1 MKLIARGGDL
11 CRASRGGQVAV
22 PRRAGIKFAKARSS
36 PPRSSP
42 ALGLGSVFH
51 HAVPAGSS
59 ATPPPRPRA
68 MSQFGP
74 RAGPGGKR
82 RGFSKETEA
91 FLRGETPA
99 ATAHEPSS
107 RDENSSASPGQRPFC
122 PARFSTNRPVRSAE
136 PLTSSETH
144 PRATHRDVGGER
156 RVQADRGGPPRHR
169 FGGTRASKGAWISSQ
184 EPGRR
189 RRPGRGQTPTGS
201 RAAGSARVRDTNEG
215 RDRGGEPARAGA
227 VDGPGRPAGAR

>member
-1 MKLIARGGDL
+1 MPRVQRCAGGCAAARRNKIVRQLSAHSTSL
-11 CRASRGGQVAV
+11 CSRALL
-22 PRRAGIKFAKARSS
+22 SS
-36 PPRSSP
+36 
-42 ALGLGSVFH
+42 AFH

-59 ATPPPRPRA
+59 ATLPPRPRA

-74 RAGPGGKR
+74 RPGPGGKR

-107 RDENSSASPGQRPFC
+107 RDENFSASPGQRPFC

-136 PLTSSETH
+136 PLTSNDTH

-201 RAAGSARVRDTNEG
+201 RAAAIASFVRIPDAS
-215 RDRGGEPARAGA
+215 RSGGEPARAGA

>member
-1 MKLIARGGDL
+1 MPRVQRWAGGCAAARRNKIRESQVITTTFITGSRARL
-11 CRASRGGQVAV
+11 CVS
-22 PRRAGIKFAKARSS
+22 PRRSRRLFRHS
-36 PPRSSP
+36 
-42 ALGLGSVFH
+42 
-51 HAVPAGSS
+51 
-59 ATPPPRPRA
+59 TPRA

-74 RAGPGGKR
+74 RPGPGGKR

-136 PLTSSETH
+136 PLTSNDTH

-156 RVQADRGGPPRHR
+156 RVQADRRGPPRHR